1 MHSIKQI
8 SLLGSTGSIGRSSL
22 DVIRRNPDRFKII
35 ALAAGRNLSEL
46 KRQIEEFQ
54 PSAVSVIDEHH
65 ALELKRQLPSL
76 AGLEV
81 LYGSEGYRQVA
92 SLPDADLV
100 ISAMVGAAGLL
111 PTLAAIEAGRDIALA
126 NKETLVMAGS
136 LVLELAKSRGVNL
149 LPVDSEHSAIFQC
162 LSGQGSQRIRNI
174 HLTASG
180 GPFFRCSRERL
191 ETVGPKDALKHP
203 NWLMGDKITIDS
215 ATMMN
220 KGLEVIEAK
229 WLFGVEVDQILVCI
243 HPQSIVHSMVEF
255 TDGSVLAQ
263 LGIPDMKIPI
273 AYALSFPERMDC
285 PELSLDLFKIGT
297 LEFFPPDI
305 EMFPCLG
312 LAYKAAREGGTMP
325 AVLNAA
331 NEVAVEAFLA
341 ERLPFMKIPRLVER
355 VMDSHGIKGLP
366 DLGDIL
372 EADAWARREAQK
384 LLKNMR
390 D

>member
-1 MHSIKQI
+1 
-8 SLLGSTGSIGRSSL
+8 
-22 DVIRRNPDRFKII
+22 
-35 ALAAGRNLSEL
+35 
-46 KRQIEEFQ
+46 
-54 PSAVSVIDEHH
+54 
-65 ALELKRQLPSL
+65 
-76 AGLEV
+76 
-81 LYGSEGYRQVA
+81 
-92 SLPDADLV
+92 
-100 ISAMVGAAGLL
+100 
-111 PTLAAIEAGRDIALA
+111 
-126 NKETLVMAGS
+126 
-136 LVLELAKSRGVNL
+136 
-149 LPVDSEHSAIFQC
+149 VDSEHSAIFQC
-162 LSGQGSQRIRNI
+162 LAGQRPQELRRI

-180 GPFFRCSRERL
+180 GPFFRFSRERL
-191 ETVGPKDALKHP
+191 EHVKPVDALKHP
-203 NWLMGDKITIDS
+203 NWRMGDKITIDS

-229 WLFGVEVDQILVCI
+229 WLFGVEVDQIRVCI

-341 ERLPFMKIPRLVER
+341 ERLSFMKIPRLVER

-366 DLGDIL
+366 DLEDIL
-372 EADAWARREAQK
+372 EADAWARREAQI